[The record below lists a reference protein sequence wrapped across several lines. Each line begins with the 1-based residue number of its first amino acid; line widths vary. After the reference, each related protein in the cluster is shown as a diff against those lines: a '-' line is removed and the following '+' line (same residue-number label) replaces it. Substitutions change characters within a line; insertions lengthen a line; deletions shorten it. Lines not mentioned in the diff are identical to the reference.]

1 MGAPSF
7 LPMTTPGALSRRGL
21 LSSTSSAALAA
32 ASLGA
37 LGVGCGHAPLP
48 AASASAKGAKPA
60 ERDAWQPARTF
71 AFFVGLVEFAN
82 PETYEPFDVKERCDR
97 ELFERLIGRGV
108 PASQA
113 TFLDGRAATLASI
126 REGLAQLL
134 ARTRPGDTL
143 WFHYSG
149 HGTRTD
155 EGAAYFA
162 PFDATD
168 DVATCWAVTA
178 IFDAIERD
186 FRGARA
192 LLSAD
197 CCHSGS
203 LAREAAGRRSPIG
216 YGCITSSLSR
226 ESSTGA
232 WTFTECL
239 MDAIAGEP
247 ELDLDGDGVVR
258 FEEVGR
264 YAEQELAFVEGQLT
278 QFAATGGFPA
288 RLVLAATGGRAP
300 RRERVEVCLEGRSKG
315 TRGSD
320 EDWSRA
326 HLLEREPGRA
336 RVRLVDDDDKSERW
350 IDASEVRP
358 WRPTTL
364 ARGAEVDVSGDDD
377 EAGDATTR
385 PARVLDARL
394 GVHLVRYDDD
404 AKGLEDE
411 WIPGWRLSAR
421 E

>member
-1 MGAPSF
+1 MNASEPTPSI
-7 LPMTTPGALSRRGL
+7 LPMTTRAAFSRRGF
-21 LSSTSSAALAA
+21 LSSASAAALAS

-37 LGVGCGHAPLP
+37 LGCGHAPPP
-48 AASASAKGAKPA
+48 AARPAKPA

-113 TFLDGRAATLASI
+113 TFLDARAATLGAI
-126 REGLAQLL
+126 REGLAKLL

-143 WFHYSG
+143 WLHYSG

-155 EGAAYFA
+155 DGAAYFA

-168 DVATCWAVTA
+168 DVATCWSVRS

-186 FRGARA
+186 FRGTRA

-203 LAREAAGRRSPIG
+203 LAREAAGRRGAIG

-239 MDAIAGEP
+239 LDAIAGEP

-258 FEEVGR
+258 FDEVGR

-278 QFAATGGFPA
+278 QFAATGDFPA
-288 RLVLAATGGRAP
+288 RMALAATGGRAT
-300 RRERVEVCLEGRSKG
+300 RRERVEVRLEGRSQ
-315 TRGSD
+315 SD
-320 EDWSRA
+320 DEGWSRA
-326 HLLEREPGRA
+326 HLLEREGSPGGARA
-336 RVRLVDDDDKSERW
+336 RVRLVDDSGGEGRAERW
-350 IDASEVRP
+350 VDEAEVRP

-377 EAGDATTR
+377 DSQPR

-394 GVHLVRYDDD
+394 GVHLVRYDGD
-404 AKGLEDE
+404 ATGLEDE
-411 WIPGWRLSAR
+411 WIPGWRLTERA
-421 E
+421 